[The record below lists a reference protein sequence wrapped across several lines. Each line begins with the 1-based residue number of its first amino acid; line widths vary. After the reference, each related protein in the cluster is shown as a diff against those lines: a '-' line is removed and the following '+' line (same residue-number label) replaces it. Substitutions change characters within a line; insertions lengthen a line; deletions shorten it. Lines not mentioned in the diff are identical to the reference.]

1 MEAEMDQLGTWLPI
15 VLGGIIILAVAV
27 KVFRDPAVNNF
38 LGYILLAAVALC
50 ALPAVQN
57 FSYKGAL
64 GEVTTS
70 MKTAEINQTNYT
82 ANISSALTDLNKKID
97 GVVEKLNA
105 AATPQVQSTLTPQ
118 YQANRSYQ
126 VSVFYSNDATQAN
139 KIRDFLLNLGYR
151 SSATYT
157 DYSGGTPPAQNSIR
171 LLVTR
176 DAPQS
181 FIDDLQAKLRQKF
194 PNLAVQLKPVDRL
207 NSGDAQVQL
216 L

>member
-1 MEAEMDQLGTWLPI
+1 MGAEMGDLGNWLPI

-27 KVFRDPAVNNF
+27 KVFIDPGVNNF

-57 FSYKGAL
+57 FRYKGAL

-70 MKTAEINQTNYT
+70 MKAAETNQTNYA
-82 ANISSALTDLNKKID
+82 ANVSSTLTDLTKKID

-105 AATPQVQSTLTPQ
+105 TPQVHAALTPQ
-118 YQANRSYQ
+118 YQANKVYQ
-126 VSVFYSNDATQAN
+126 VSVFYSDDATQAN
-139 KIRDFLLNLGYR
+139 NIRDALLDLGYR

-157 DYSGGTPPAQNSIR
+157 DYTGGTPPAQNSIR
-171 LLVTR
+171 LLVAR
-176 DAPQS
+176 GAPQH
-181 FIDDLQAKLRQKF
+181 FTDELQAQLRQKF
-194 PNLAVQLKPVDRL
+194 PNLDIQLKLLDRL